1 MWLFKQFFQK
11 LSNKCCQT
19 YSLSQPSVL
28 ATTFTTIVVG
38 SLSLQ
43 STSAQADIT
52 LGIEMSPAVCSLYP
66 SYVKLRQCVAGNP
79 MSVNFLK
86 ITNKKCTNARYSM
99 TPLQESLASKLIPDV
114 SMRQQVWQNYG
125 RCSGMNTS
133 NYFRKISQLSSQ
145 LKLPKELSNGKNYQV
160 HQKSL
165 IKQIVQLNAGLQ
177 PKSISLF
184 CQVNDKR
191 QSVLTYINICY
202 NDDETFGQCTYV
214 LPSCPSK
221 FMIDGSYQ

>member
-1 MWLFKQFFQK
+1 MILLVFMQ
-11 LSNKCCQT
+11 L
-19 YSLSQPSVL
+19 L
-28 ATTFTTIVVG
+28 TIVTRLFG
-38 SLSLQ
+38 YHLCLGGLILTTPMISR
-43 STSAQADIT
+43 ADMT

-66 SYVKLRQCVAGNP
+66 NYAKLRQCVAGNR

-86 ITNKKCTNARYSM
+86 ITNQKCINHHYKM

-125 RCSGMNTS
+125 RCSGMDTS

-145 LKLPKELSNGKNYQV
+145 LKLPKELSSGQSYQV
-160 HQKSL
+160 QQKNL
-165 IKQIVQLNAGLQ
+165 VQQIVQLNPGLH
-177 PKSISLF
+177 PNAISLF

-191 QSVLTYINICY
+191 QPVLTYINICY
-202 NDDETFGQCTYV
+202 NDNEMFGQCTYV